1 MKNVLLIGIALLLL
15 AAPAHAEEPTP
26 FRWGTH
32 EQIPLR
38 ISDAILGL
46 DLGLDAWHSLVKTDA
61 RARWGFACRVGL
73 TFGIVEVAKRVIHR
87 ERPNH
92 LDFVSMPSGH
102 SAQAA
107 AAAHSSLSAS
117 LALTVAWGRQ
127 AGGMHYGTDAM
138 VGAGVGLLSRKVC
151 PE

>member
-1 MKNVLLIGIALLLL
+1 MKTIVLVLLALLL
-15 AAPAHAEEPTP
+15 AAPARAEEPTP

-38 ISDAILGL
+38 LSDALLGL

-92 LDFVSMPSGH
+92 LDFYSMPSGH
-102 SAQAA
+102 TAQAA

-127 AGGMHYGTDAM
+127 AGGMHYPLDT
-138 VGAGVGLLSRKVC
+138 VFGAGVGLLSRKVC